1 MKSMSSKWSLFDHLV
16 GGYKPCEFPVGMD
29 LDSPPARPN
38 ALARDRDARQRHRA
52 HVHRHRARLSRVSG
66 ISLGCAFGPWW
77 RGNGRALVPRRMTD
91 RISKQAR

>member
-1 MKSMSSKWSLFDHLV
+1 MSSKWSLFDHLV

-52 HVHRHRARLSRVSG
+52 HVHRHRARLSRAV
-66 ISLGCAFGPWW
+66 L
-77 RGNGRALVPRRMTD
+77 RRRHRRYLRD
-91 RISKQAR
+91 RLARD